1 MTGIKVAALAGAATT
16 VFAFFTMADAQEGEA
31 AIRQIEPEA
40 AVVAD
45 GRQTYPADFFIGFS
59 PVTALDMIT
68 RLPGFSLNGGDTE
81 RRGLGDSFGNLLIN
95 GRRPSNKSI
104 SLDTVLQRIPAG
116 DVERIELIS
125 DSAGEFEMRG
135 HARLANVILREGAGE
150 STSWNLRLSYWDNA
164 RITPS
169 GSISMSRRL
178 GEVTELTLGL
188 EGSLSARRFNRRE
201 ALYDGAGNWLERRS
215 ESDQRE
221 SWEINPTFSLN
232 TTLGDGSELR
242 FDGRGWIWEWR
253 RQNIGF
259 VDGAQPGGGFAPIR
273 LERSETFNYGMGGRG
288 SVTWSR
294 DWTDTLA
301 STTTGF
307 VSYEQW
313 EDGPEPFEVYD
324 PVAFVE
330 AVIFEAEGNY
340 TELALRQAFTWTPNE
355 THTVEFGAE
364 GAFNARDSFVALTYD
379 DGTTLTP
386 IDLPVASARVE
397 ERRAELFGRH
407 VWTLNDDVNIESDLR
422 LEFSE
427 ISQTGDVEQSRTFFY
442 PKPSVTL
449 NWRLDDANRLRFAVE
464 RDVAQ
469 LEFGKFASSVDLD
482 NNNSTVGNPDYEP
495 QRTWTVEA
503 EWTRTFGDDA
513 SVSIKVG
520 RDFIE
525 GLDDFEPRLNLVTGR
540 YFDVPGNIGDGTID
554 RVTLNAT
561 TPLDRI
567 GLRNAVLTTF
577 LEWYGTN
584 ITDPLTGR
592 DRVFTGIREWEA
604 RLDFRQTFPEQ
615 QWAWGWDYYWLS
627 NGKVFR
633 ANELQQQ
640 GFADGDFDIYIE
652 TTRWLGVTT
661 RLGADYVFDNGQDL
675 RRYIFD
681 PDQGGRQGGV
691 VDFIED
697 RNTSEGATI
706 YIQMRGT
713 F

>member
-1 MTGIKVAALAGAATT
+1 MTGIRFAALAGVATSI
-16 VFAFFTMADAQEGEA
+16 FAFSGLVDAQEGEA
-31 AIRQIEPEA
+31 DIRQVEPEA
-40 AVVAD
+40 AVVTD
-45 GRQTYPADFFIGFS
+45 GRQVYPADFFTGFS
-59 PVTALDMIT
+59 PVTALDMIA
-68 RLPGFSLNGGDTE
+68 RLPGFSLNGGDTG
-81 RRGLGDSFGNLLIN
+81 RRGLGDSFGNLLID

-135 HARLANVILREGAGE
+135 HARLANVVLREGAGQ
-150 STSWNLRLSYWDNA
+150 STSWNLRLSYWDNG
-164 RITPS
+164 RITPQ

-188 EGSLSARRFNRRE
+188 EGTLQGRRFNRRE

-215 ESDQRE
+215 ESDQRGYG
-221 SWEINPTFSLN
+221 EINPTMSLN

-242 FDGRGWIWEWR
+242 FDARGWFWEWR
-253 RQNIGF
+253 RENVGF
-259 VDGAQPGGGFAPIR
+259 VDGVQPDGSFIPIR
-273 LERSETFNYGMGGRG
+273 FERSQTFNYGRGGRG
-288 SVTWSR
+288 SVTWNR
-294 DWTDTLA
+294 DWTDSFA

-324 PVAFVE
+324 PVNFVE
-330 AVIFEAEGNY
+330 AIIFEAEGNY

-355 THTVEFGAE
+355 THTIEFGAE

-379 DGTTLTP
+379 DGNTLTP
-386 IDLPVASARVE
+386 INLPVAEARVE

-407 VWTLNDDVNIESDLR
+407 VWTLNEDVNVETGLR

-449 NWRLDDANRLRFAVE
+449 NWRVDESNRFRFAIE

-469 LEFGKFASSVDLD
+469 LQFGKFASSVDLD
-482 NNNSTVGNPDYEP
+482 NNNQTLGNPDYEP

-503 EWTRTFGDDA
+503 EWTRTFGDDT
-513 SVSIKVG
+513 SISLTVG

-525 GLDDFEPRLNLVTGR
+525 GLDDFEPRLNPTTGR
-540 YFDVPGNIGDGTID
+540 FFDVPGNIGDGTID
-554 RVTLNAT
+554 RVTFNAT

-567 GLRNAVLTTF
+567 GLSNAVLTTF

-592 DRVFTGIREWEA
+592 DRVFSGPREWEA

-615 QWAWGWDYYWLS
+615 QWAWGWDYFWLS
-627 NGKVFR
+627 NGKEFR
-633 ANELQQQ
+633 SNELQIR
-640 GFADGDFDIYIE
+640 GFSDGDFDIYVE

-661 RLGADYVFDNGQDL
+661 RLGVDYVFDNGQDL
-675 RRYIFD
+675 RRFIFD
-681 PDQGGRQGGV
+681 PDLGGRQGGV
-691 VDFIED
+691 VAFIED
-697 RNTSEGATI
+697 RNTSEGPTV
-706 YIQMRGT
+706 YLEMRGT

>member
-1 MTGIKVAALAGAATT
+1 MTGIKVAALASAATT

-31 AIRQIEPEA
+31 AVRQIEPDA
-40 AVVAD
+40 AVVTD
-45 GRQTYPADFFIGFS
+45 GRQSYPADFFIGFS

-135 HARLANVILREGAGE
+135 HARLANIILREGAGE

-215 ESDQRE
+215 ESDQRD

-242 FDGRGWIWEWR
+242 IDGRGWIWDWH
-253 RQNIGF
+253 RQNVGF
-259 VDGAQPGGGFAPIR
+259 VDGVQPGGGFAPIR
-273 LERSETFNYGMGGRG
+273 FERSETFNYGMGGRG

-355 THTVEFGAE
+355 THTIEFGAE

-386 IDLPVASARVE
+386 IDLPVADARVE

-407 VWTLNDDVNIESDLR
+407 VWTLNDDVNIESGLR

-482 NNNSTVGNPDYEP
+482 NNNSTFGNPDYEP

-577 LEWYGTN
+577 FEWYGTN

-640 GFADGDFDIYIE
+640 GFSDGDFDIYIE
-652 TTRWLGVTT
+652 TTRWFGVTT

-675 RRYIFD
+675 RRFIFD

-691 VDFIED
+691 VAFIED
-697 RNTSEGATI
+697 RNTSEGATL
-706 YIQMRGT
+706 YVQMRGT

>member
-1 MTGIKVAALAGAATT
+1 MTGMKVAALAGAATSI
-16 VFAFFTMADAQEGEA
+16 FAFFDLADAQEGEA
-31 AIRQIEPEA
+31 EIRRIEPDA
-40 AVVAD
+40 AIVTD

-68 RLPGFSLNGGDTE
+68 RLPGYSLDGGDTG

-135 HARLANVILREGAGE
+135 HPRLANVILREGAGE
-150 STSWNLRLSYWDNA
+150 STSWDLRLRYWDA
-164 RITPS
+164 GRVTPS

-242 FDGRGWIWEWR
+242 FDSRGWIWEWR
-253 RQNIGF
+253 RQNVGF
-259 VDGAQPGGGFAPIR
+259 VDGTQPGGGFAPIR
-273 LERSETFNYGMGGRG
+273 FERSETLNYGLGGRG

-294 DWTDTLA
+294 DWSDTLS
-301 STTTGF
+301 STSTGF
-307 VSYEQW
+307 ISYEQF

-330 AVIFEAEGNY
+330 AVIYEAEGND

-355 THTVEFGAE
+355 AHTIEFGAE

-379 DGTTLTP
+379 DGTTLTA
-386 IDLPVASARVE
+386 IDLPVANARVE

-407 VWTLNDDVNIESDLR
+407 VWTLNDDVNIESGLR

-449 NWRLDDANRLRFAVE
+449 NWRLDDANRLRFAVQ

-482 NNNSTVGNPDYEP
+482 NNNSTFGNPDYEP

-567 GLRNAVLTTF
+567 GLSNAVLTTF

-640 GFADGDFDIYIE
+640 GFSDGDFDIYIE
-652 TTRWLGVTT
+652 TTRWFGVTT

-697 RNTSEGATI
+697 RNTSEGATL
-706 YIQMRGT
+706 YVQMRGT